1 MGASFWLQTLAVAM
15 AALGFDWLL
24 LCKNC
29 LATKVHAPKA
39 RAVNESSMWLV
50 ARVFAATLQAQ

>member
-1 MGASFWLQTLAVAM
+1 MAVAM

-29 LATKVHAPKA
+29 LATKVHAPKT

>member
-1 MGASFWLQTLAVAM
+1 MAVAM
-15 AALGFDWLL
+15 AALGFHWLL
-24 LCKNC
+24 LCKKC
-29 LATKVHAPKA
+29 LATKGHAPKA